1 MFYPGVRL
9 GWPENQ
15 NVLIFCEKDVVIVG
29 LDCFDTR
36 DFEEMLTKLLSSE
49 EFR

>member
-1 MFYPGVRL
+1 M
-9 GWPENQ
+9 
-15 NVLIFCEKDVVIVG
+15 LIFCEKDVVIVG